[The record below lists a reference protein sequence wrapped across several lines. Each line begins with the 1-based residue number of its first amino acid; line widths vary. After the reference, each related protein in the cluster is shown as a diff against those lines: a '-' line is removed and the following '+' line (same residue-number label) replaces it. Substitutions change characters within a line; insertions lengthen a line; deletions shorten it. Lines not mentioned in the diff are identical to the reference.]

1 MAIDRT
7 IHGMTRALALLLVAC
22 GSLGLALFVAEQV
35 FIARGG
41 ALSPSGWTHGVWPL
55 VAVVAGVWLSSRSQR
70 VAAWLV
76 HRTRPTPGVS

>member
-35 FIARGG
+35 FVARGG
-41 ALSPSGWTHGVWPL
+41 PLRPRAWSDGLWPL
-55 VAVVAGVWLSSRSQR
+55 LAVITGVWLSSRSQR
-70 VAAWLV
+70 IAAWLV
-76 HRTRPTPGVS
+76 SRARPARGVT

>member
-22 GSLGLALFVAEQV
+22 GSLGLALFVAQQV

-41 ALSPSGWTHGVWPL
+41 ASSSGGWSHGVWPL
-55 VAVVAGVWLSSRSQR
+55 LAVITGLWLAGRSRR

-76 HRTRPTPGVS
+76 HRARPTPGAT

>member
-1 MAIDRT
+1 MPIDRT

-41 ALSPSGWTHGVWPL
+41 PLSPSAWGHGVWPL
-55 VAVVAGVWLSSRSQR
+55 VAVIAGVWLSSRSQR

-76 HRTRPTPGVS
+76 HRTRPTHGVS

>member
-41 ALSPSGWTHGVWPL
+41 ASSPRAWSHGAWPL
-55 VAVVAGVWLSSRSQR
+55 LAVIIGVWLAGRSQR

-76 HRTRPTPGVS
+76 HRARPARSVT

>member
-22 GSLGLALFVAEQV
+22 GSLALALFVAEQV

-41 ALSPSGWTHGVWPL
+41 GLSPSGWTHGGWAL
-55 VAVVAGVWLSSRSQR
+55 LAVIVGVLLSGRSQR

-76 HRTRPTPGVS
+76 SRARPARDLP